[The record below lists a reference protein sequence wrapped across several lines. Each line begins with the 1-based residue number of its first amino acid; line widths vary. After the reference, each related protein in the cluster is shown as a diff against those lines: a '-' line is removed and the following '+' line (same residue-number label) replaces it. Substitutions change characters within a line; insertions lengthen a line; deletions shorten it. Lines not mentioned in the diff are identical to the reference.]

1 MAFTDYLPSWLGG
14 TKKQEPAVT
23 ASTYSPPAP
32 AAPAAPTYTPE
43 VTGQLAGRRR
53 RRTHKGGRRHKKTK
67 KHSRR

>member
-14 TKKQEPAVT
+14 TKKQQPAVT
-23 ASTYSPPAP
+23 ASTYTPPAP
-32 AAPAAPTYTPE
+32 STPAAPTYTPE

-53 RRTHKGGRRHKKTK
+53 RTRKGGKRHKKTK